1 MRRTGMQKR
10 VLIYLSVAT
19 AVIFY
24 FSYVQAAIQF
34 LPRYQSSYG
43 IRDNKCASSYK
54 YSCRGTGYSGGK
66 GTSCGGKYQ
75 SCNCTSNYKWSGGKC
90 ISKTCSD
97 YGYLA
102 SKDTTKSCT
111 EKTPRTG
118 LTCYSCTNCDS
129 SYKYDCSSISNASGG
144 DGSSCGGK
152 YQKCTCQSGYYWD
165 NGKCVKSCSSV
176 CSKGSLSVSCSKNQL
191 KYAVATTDC
200 GETCY
205 SCRNKTCEELTDTMI
220 SEPCPV
226 NTIEIWRGPKGNNPI
241 CYQCTYYGTGEAE
254 NYKYISGECTQ
265 EGSSWKGT
273 KRYVLCCINSGGG
286 KCIKG
291 SSSFDSSIS
300 YTSSKAACE
309 EWLQKIET
317 CASRVGDQCET
328 YKGNPD
334 LNYCGGVPSNF
345 RDDWMKNHYNK

>member
-1 MRRTGMQKR
+1 MQKR

-152 YQKCTCQSGYYWD
+152 YQKCTCQRGYYWD

-176 CSKGSLSVSCSKNQL
+176 CSKGSLSVSCSANQL
-191 KYAVATTDC
+191 KYAVATTGC

-205 SCRNKTCEELTDTMI
+205 SCRDKTCEELTDTMI
-220 SEPCPV
+220 SEPCPS

-241 CYQCTYYGTGEAE
+241 CYQCTYYATGESE
-254 NYKYISGECTQ
+254 NYTYISGKCTQ
-265 EGSSWKGT
+265 DGSLWNGT
-273 KRYVLCCINSGGG
+273 KRMVLCCINSGGG
-286 KCIKG
+286 KCISG
-291 SSSFDSSIS
+291 HSSFDSLRLSGA
-300 YTSSKAACE
+300 SSKAECE

-345 RDDWMKNHYNK
+345 RDDWMKNYYNK